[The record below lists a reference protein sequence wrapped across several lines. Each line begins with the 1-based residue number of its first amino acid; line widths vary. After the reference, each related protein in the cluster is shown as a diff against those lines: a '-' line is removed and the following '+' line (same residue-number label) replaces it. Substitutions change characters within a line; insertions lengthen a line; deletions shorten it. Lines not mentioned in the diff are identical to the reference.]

1 MIELKNISKKYGN
14 KDIQTLALNNLS
26 LSISE
31 DDFIAVMGTSGS
43 GKSTLLNIIGGMDR
57 PSSGEYIFEGQNISN
72 LNNRDLHQF
81 RKENISF
88 VFQNF
93 ALINRYTVYENLEI
107 PLLARNQKKRKEKIM
122 DIMSQLNIEELKN
135 KYPQNLSGGQQQRC
149 AIARALITN
158 SKILLCDEPT
168 GALDRSTS
176 SMIMDILNKIHEH
189 GKTIIVVTHDIAIA
203 KRCEK
208 IISLE
213 DGNIKC

>member
-1 MIELKNISKKYGN
+1 
-14 KDIQTLALNNLS
+14 
-26 LSISE
+26 
-31 DDFIAVMGTSGS
+31 
-43 GKSTLLNIIGGMDR
+43 
-57 PSSGEYIFEGQNISN
+57 
-72 LNNRDLHQF
+72 
-81 RKENISF
+81 
-88 VFQNF
+88 
-93 ALINRYTVYENLEI
+93 
-107 PLLARNQKKRKEKIM
+107 M